1 MADASHD
8 HAHAHASV
16 GAESDFRLIVVA
28 LGLISVFLVAEVVV
42 AVLAHSLALFA
53 DSGHMLSD
61 VGALALSAW
70 AIRVSKRPSSSR
82 WTYGLQRAEILSA
95 AINGV
100 ALVAIA
106 VVIGIAALE
115 RLVSPQPVRGGLVLA
130 VAIVGAL
137 VNVLATAVLS
147 RANRTSLNV
156 RGAYLHIVTDLYAF
170 VGTAIAG
177 LVILLAHWNQADS
190 VASLVVVALM
200 LRASWTLLKES
211 GEIFLQASP
220 QSLDLE
226 RVRSRLG
233 EIPDVLGVHDLHA
246 WTLTSGSYTV
256 TAHVVVESHC
266 FATGHA
272 PQILDALQGCLTRD
286 FGVSHSTFQLEP
298 SGHVDHEDELHT

>member
-1 MADASHD
+1 MTDAPHHQHSH
-8 HAHAHASV
+8 V
-16 GAESDFRLIVVA
+16 GVSAQSDFRLIVVA
-28 LGLISVFLVAEVVV
+28 LALLSVFLVGEVAAAVV
-42 AVLAHSLALFA
+42 GHSLALFA

-70 AIRVSKRPSSSR
+70 AIRMAKRPSGGR

-100 ALVAIA
+100 ALAAIA
-106 VVIGIAALE
+106 LLIGVAAVQ
-115 RLVSPQPVRGGLVLA
+115 RLVFPQHVRGGLVLA
-130 VAIVGAL
+130 VAVVGAL
-137 VNVLATAVLS
+137 VNVLATTVLS

-177 LVILLAHWNQADS
+177 LVILLSHWNQADS

-200 LRASWTLLKES
+200 LRASWSLLKES

-226 RVRSRLG
+226 QVRSRLG
-233 EIPDVLGVHDLHA
+233 EIPDVLEVHDLHA

-256 TAHVVVESHC
+256 TAHIVIQGHC
-266 FATGHA
+266 FDTGHA
-272 PQILDALQGCLTRD
+272 PQILDALQSRLSSD
-286 FGVSHSTFQLEP
+286 FGVTHSTFQLEP
-298 SGHVDHEDELHT
+298 SGHVDHEDELHS